1 VMKQLGVDVLRV
13 QEVEVKIR
21 VVNDLTKKITF
32 LEQSVN

>member
-1 VMKQLGVDVLRV
+1 MMKQLGVDVLRV